1 MSQGAFEGF
10 VPVKGGRLWAQW
22 AGEGTGVVLAHAGIA
37 DARMWDPQW
46 DALTARH
53 RVVRYD
59 LRGFG
64 RSEVEHTTFSNR
76 ADLVAVMKAAGL
88 DAAVLVGCSRA
99 GSIAIDTALEHPDR
113 VTGLV
118 WVCGGV
124 GGFDLEET
132 AMEQALTVR
141 EEALES
147 AKDWDGLADFDVELW
162 VDGIGQP
169 SGRAP
174 GVARSLVRR
183 MTYETYVQE
192 KVYGDP
198 VELDPPAVGR
208 LAELR
213 VPVLAIVGTLDL
225 PGVAKAADVLAA
237 SAPDVRRLDVDTAH
251 LPNLEQPAWFTR
263 SLLAFLSDVERGA
276 TS

>member
-1 MSQGAFEGF
+1 MSVDARSGF
-10 VPVKGGRLWAQW
+10 VEVPGGRLWAEW
-22 AGEGTGVVLAHAGIA
+22 AGDGGGVVLAHAGIA

-46 DALTARH
+46 SALTGRH

-64 RSEVEHTTFSNR
+64 RSEVEHVAFSNR
-76 ADLVAVMKAAGL
+76 ADLLAVMDAAGL
-88 DAAVLVGCSRA
+88 ERAVLVGCSRA
-99 GSIAIDTALEHPDR
+99 GSIVLDTALEFPDR
-113 VTGLV
+113 VGGLV
-118 WVCGGV
+118 WVCGGI

-132 AMEQALTVR
+132 AEEQALSAR

-147 AKDWDGLADFDVELW
+147 ARNWAGLANFDVELW

-169 SGRAP
+169 AGRAP
-174 GVARSLVRR
+174 APVRSLVRR

-198 VELDPPAVGR
+198 VELEPPAAAR
-208 LAELR
+208 LGELE

-225 PGVAKAADVLAA
+225 PAVASAADHLAA
-237 SAPDVRRLDVDTAH
+237 NAPDVRRLDVLTAH
-251 LPNLEQPAWFTR
+251 LPSLEQPDWFTKT
-263 SLLAFLSDVERGA
+263 LLTFLDGLERGGG
-276 TS
+276 S